1 MTTEIYVSRILNVK
15 YPNIKSIK
23 YWIKNKEVTGRTVTS
38 KKGRDIMLV
47 LLQHALIGSAT
58 FCVQQLIKIA
68 LDAIK

>member
-1 MTTEIYVSRILNVK
+1 MTIIAGISIILNVR
-15 YPNIKSIK
+15 YPNIKGIK
-23 YWIKNKEVTGRTVTS
+23 HWIKNKEVAAVTATS

-47 LLQHALIGSAT
+47 LLQHVLIGSAT

>member
-1 MTTEIYVSRILNVK
+1 MGYKVLN
-15 YPNIKSIK
+15 
-23 YWIKNKEVTGRTVTS
+23 KNKEVTAPPVTS

-47 LLQHALIGSAT
+47 LLQHVLIGSAT

>member
-1 MTTEIYVSRILNVK
+1 MEYKVLN
-15 YPNIKSIK
+15 
-23 YWIKNKEVTGRTVTS
+23 KNKEVTVTAATS

-47 LLQHALIGSAT
+47 LLQHVLIGSAT

>member
-1 MTTEIYVSRILNVK
+1 MTTKIYISKILNVR

-23 YWIKNKEVTGRTVTS
+23 YWIKNKEVTVTAVTS

-47 LLQHALIGSAT
+47 LLQHVLIGSAT

-68 LDAIK
+68 LKSIK

>member
-1 MTTEIYVSRILNVK
+1 MTTKIYISRILNVR
-15 YPNIKSIK
+15 YPLIKCEILN
-23 YWIKNKEVTGRTVTS
+23 KNKEVAVTAATS

-47 LLQHALIGSAT
+47 LLQHVLIGSAT

>member
-1 MTTEIYVSRILNVK
+1 MTIITGISIILNVR
-15 YPNIKSIK
+15 YPNIKGIK
-23 YWIKNKEVTGRTVTS
+23 HWIKNKEVAVTAATS

-47 LLQHALIGSAT
+47 LLQHVLIGSAT

>member
-1 MTTEIYVSRILNVK
+1 MGYNVLN
-15 YPNIKSIK
+15 
-23 YWIKNKEVTGRTVTS
+23 KNKEVTAVTVTS

-47 LLQHALIGSAT
+47 LLQHVLIGSAT